1 MILIRQWLTLRR
13 DKHKYWYKVKNIEI
27 TYKGLGGMTEGVLR
41 ESQEAWVVI
50 SLCVLYINP
59 LSDTLFANIFSHAVC
74 WLLIL
79 LMVSPAVQKV
89 LSFSRSHLFLFLPPL
104 PFNISKDVLLRPVTK
119 SKLLV
124 FSYRGSVVSGFC
136 IWCEKRSPLWLFWQI

>member
-1 MILIRQWLTLRR
+1 M
-13 DKHKYWYKVKNIEI
+13 
-27 TYKGLGGMTEGVLR
+27 
-41 ESQEAWVVI
+41 I

-124 FSYRGSVVSGFC
+124 FSYRGSVASGFC
-136 IWCEKRSPLWLFWQI
+136 IWCEKCSPL